1 MFKRILLAVDDS
13 ESSSRAIEA
22 CAEMAEAHGSEV
34 VVLHVRER
42 EVIGGPRSSSALEL
56 EEPPEARV
64 LVDRAV
70 NTLTERGLGA
80 KGTIVNGTVGR
91 TARVIIDTAEAD
103 DAGLIVMGSRGL
115 SDWEGLFVGSV
126 THRVLHLARMPVLAV
141 P

>member
-13 ESSSRAIEA
+13 DSSARAIEA
-22 CAEMAEAHGSEV
+22 CAEMAEAHRAEV

-42 EVIGGPRSSSALEL
+42 EVVGPRTVGGVDL
-56 EEPPEARV
+56 EEAPEAIA

-70 NTLTERGLGA
+70 AALNDRGIGA
-80 KGTIVNGTVGR
+80 KGSLIPGAVGR